1 MASLKVHGTVAV
13 PGDKS
18 ISHRALIL
26 GALATGE
33 TRITG
38 ILDSADVRSTCH
50 VLTGLGAEIP
60 DLASEMI
67 LTGVGLKG
75 LKRSQR
81 SLDCGNSGTTT
92 RLMAGVAA
100 AYPFLSTFEG
110 DASLSRRP
118 MRRIADPL
126 TSMGARFEF
135 ARGDGLPMTV
145 TGGSLRPV
153 DWNTGGSSAQ
163 VKSAILLAA
172 VVAGVEVRVVE
183 KALSRDHTERMLRAM
198 GVDIVS
204 VDNEVVARSA
214 SGLEA
219 IPVEVP
225 ADPSSAAFF
234 VALATLA
241 DRGELRIPDVCLNP
255 TRTGFFRVLK
265 TMGADISEVDVRSVG
280 GEDIGTLVVRPAEL
294 GGASIDEHEIG
305 SMIDELPLL
314 ACVAA
319 AAQVEL
325 TVRGAGE
332 LRVKESDRI
341 NAVVENLRAVG
352 ATADESPDGLHVA
365 PGSRTLA
372 GTIDSRADHR
382 IAMSFGVLGRLAGNN
397 IEVRDRDCVNIS
409 FPKFWS
415 ELARV
420 TE

>member
-1 MASLKVHGTVAV
+1 MHGTVAV

-26 GALATGE
+26 GALATGK
-33 TRITG
+33 THITG
-38 ILDSADVRSTCH
+38 TLDSADVRSTH
-50 VLTGLGAEIP
+50 GVLANLGAEMP
-60 DLASEMI
+60 EFASQMI
-67 LTGVGLKG
+67 VTGTGLKG
-75 LKRSQR
+75 LRRPER

-100 AYPFLSTFEG
+100 AYPFSSTFEG

-126 TSMGARFEF
+126 TAMGARFDF
-135 ARGDGLPMTV
+135 VRGDGLPMTV
-145 TGGSLRPV
+145 TGGTLRGV
-153 DWNTGGSSAQ
+153 DWDTGGSSAQ

-172 VVAGVEVRVVE
+172 VVAGVEVSVKE
-183 KALSRDHTERMLRAM
+183 KTLSRDHTERMLRAM
-198 GVDIVS
+198 GADIES
-204 VDNEVVARSA
+204 AGTAVVLHAADR
-214 SGLEA
+214 LEA

-241 DRGELRIPDVCLNP
+241 DSGELTIPNVCLNP

-265 TMGADISEVDVRSVG
+265 AMGADIRETDVRRVG
-280 GEDIGTLVVRPAEL
+280 GEDIGTLIVRPAQL
-294 GGASIDEHEIG
+294 RGASIDEHEIG

-319 AAQVEL
+319 AAGVEL
-325 TVRGAGE
+325 HVRGAAE

-352 ATADESPDGLHVA
+352 ASAEESPDGLHVA
-365 PGSRTLA
+365 PGARNLA
-372 GTIDSRADHR
+372 GRIDSRADHR
-382 IAMSFGVLGRLAGNN
+382 IAMSFGVLGRVGRNS
-397 IEVRDRDCVNIS
+397 IEIGDRECVNIS

>member
-1 MASLKVHGTVAV
+1 LASLTVHGTVAV

-38 ILDSADVRSTCH
+38 ILDSADVRSTRD
-50 VLTGLGAEIP
+50 VLAGLGAEIP
-60 DLASEMI
+60 DLAAEMI

-75 LKRSQR
+75 LQRPQR

-100 AYPFLSTFEG
+100 AYAFPSTFEG

-126 TSMGARFEF
+126 TSMGARFDF

-153 DWNTGGSSAQ
+153 DWNTGASSAQ

-172 VVAGVEVRVVE
+172 VVAGVDVRVVE
-183 KALSRDHTERMLRAM
+183 KTVSRDHTERMLRAM
-198 GVDIVS
+198 GVDITS
-204 VDNEVVARSA
+204 AGNEVVARSA
-214 SGLEA
+214 RALEA

-241 DRGELRIPDVCLNP
+241 DHGELRILDVCLNP

-294 GGASIDEHEIG
+294 SGASIDEHEIG

-319 AAQVEL
+319 AARVEL
-325 TVRGAGE
+325 TVHGAGE

-352 ATADESPDGLHVA
+352 ATAHESPDGLHIA

-372 GTIDSRADHR
+372 GAIDSRADHR

-409 FPKFWS
+409 FPNFWS

-420 TE
+420 TG